1 MAHVDP
7 AQLCFENVRT
17 RRYIIASYWLV
28 VILAIPLWWKTT
40 SIERLA
46 LPASRVHAASRREI
60 LFPVTVNLETKDDTD
75 AAAAAQGVKFWLEM
89 DRAVGLASAVDI
101 SVTTGNKSSAAY
113 NVVLGRGDR
122 EPAVEGRQLYFEML
136 PEDDQLSWDVSM
148 GRLAN
153 TLSKLLMPY
162 STYAAS
168 HLQAQRVMTYSP
180 RYRLAFTLLNED
192 AASGNAA
199 LAWDVRGAIQTHF
212 IPLLDKL
219 SVLHNFTI
227 ESQVQFHAPLA
238 FETQPIQHEDSEAH
252 GLTHEDLTVFVNS
265 AEWTLS
271 SSASNDPVMHFVLFI
286 PSAKNSPL
294 HILDHEGSIHPSNAF
309 LLPQWGGIVLLNPT
323 HPPSSTLN
331 PLPRLS
337 AADLDPVF
345 NTFAYQLLT
354 LLGVPGLPRDVQSVR
369 GPAGTPQE
377 PFTEWE
383 LDALLRRRAV
393 ENVRGSSETLESIVR
408 LVDQIEGM
416 PVGPDVKDDV
426 QDALEALNEVHE
438 ASRFSPIAA
447 LKSSARA
454 LTLSSRAFFNPGML
468 ALLYFPAEH
477 NYAVYTPLFASVAA
491 PLVGAV
497 LREIAAWRRARR
509 AAREQANAP
518 AQQTV
523 AEPARGQ

>member
-1 MAHVDP
+1 
-7 AQLCFENVRT
+7 
-17 RRYIIASYWLV
+17 
-28 VILAIPLWWKTT
+28 
-40 SIERLA
+40 
-46 LPASRVHAASRREI
+46 
-60 LFPVTVNLETKDDTD
+60 
-75 AAAAAQGVKFWLEM
+75 
-89 DRAVGLASAVDI
+89 
-101 SVTTGNKSSAAY
+101 
-113 NVVLGRGDR
+113 
-122 EPAVEGRQLYFEML
+122 
-136 PEDDQLSWDVSM
+136 
-148 GRLAN
+148 
-153 TLSKLLMPY
+153 
-162 STYAAS
+162 
-168 HLQAQRVMTYSP
+168 
-180 RYRLAFTLLNED
+180 
-192 AASGNAA
+192 
-199 LAWDVRGAIQTHF
+199 
-212 IPLLDKL
+212 
-219 SVLHNFTI
+219 
-227 ESQVQFHAPLA
+227 
-238 FETQPIQHEDSEAH
+238 
-252 GLTHEDLTVFVNS
+252 
-265 AEWTLS
+265 
-271 SSASNDPVMHFVLFI
+271 MHFVLFI

-309 LLPQWGGIVLLNPT
+309 LLPQWGGIVLLNST

-337 AADLDPVF
+337 AVDLDPVF

-369 GPAGTPQE
+369 GPAGTTPQE

-426 QDALEALNEVHE
+426 QDALEALNEVRLLDLLLVSLRSGAQNLSSQVHE

-491 PLVGAV
+491 PLAGAV

-509 AAREQANAP
+509 AAREQANAT

-523 AEPARGQ
+523 AEPTRGQ